1 MSLRYPVDGT
11 GDWVTFQAHDYRAN
25 SEGGDGAPAGPAIVL
40 YMPNSTPTIKNGQ
53 SWEAKKFEG
62 PQGVAAREI
71 GKGVASGA
79 AEGLGKGLEGG
90 YGLVNGL
97 RAAAGQI
104 QNLPDIARQEAIKAA
119 GSFAGVS
126 ANQIL
131 SLSTGKIFNPNI
143 ELLYEGPNVRSFDF
157 TFSFIPKSA
166 AEALIVAQI
175 ILEFKKLSAP
185 KDVGMMYE
193 IPKIWKISYG
203 GVGGTWMNKF
213 KKAAMGSITVQYNAG
228 LDQHATFS
236 NGFPIRTD
244 IQMSFQEVDVI
255 TRNDHTSSA
264 SGPMGF

>member
-1 MSLRYPVDGT
+1 MSLRYPLDGT
-11 GDWVTFQAHDYRAN
+11 GDYVTFQAHDYRSN
-25 SEGGDGAPAGPAIVL
+25 SEGGEGPAAGPAIVL
-40 YMPNSTPTIKNGQ
+40 YMPNSTPVIKNGQ

-62 PQGVAAREI
+62 PQGVAARDI
-71 GKGVASGA
+71 AKGVASGA
-79 AEGLGKGLEGG
+79 VAGIESGKGLEGG
-90 YGLVNGL
+90 YGLINGL
-97 RAAAGQI
+97 KAAAGQI
-104 QNLPDIARQEAIKAA
+104 QNLPDVARQEAIKIA
-119 GSFAGVS
+119 GGFAGVS
-126 ANQIL
+126 ANQIM
-131 SLSTGKIFNPNI
+131 SLSSSKIFNPNI

-166 AEALIVAQI
+166 PEAVTVAQI
-175 ILEFKKLSAP
+175 ILQFKQLSAP

-203 GVGGTWMNKF
+203 GAGGSWMNKF

-255 TRNDHTSSA
+255 TRNDHTS
-264 SGPMGF
+264 PMGF